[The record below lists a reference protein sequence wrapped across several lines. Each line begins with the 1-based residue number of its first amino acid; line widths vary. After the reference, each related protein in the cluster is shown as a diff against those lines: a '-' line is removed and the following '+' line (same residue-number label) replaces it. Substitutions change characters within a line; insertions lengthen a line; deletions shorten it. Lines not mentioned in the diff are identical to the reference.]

1 MGVDILFAAA
11 MVGGVG
17 LFVGIF
23 LSIAG
28 KRFAVEVDEREAAVI
43 EALPGANCGA
53 CGYSGCAAL
62 AAAIVKGEA
71 PVNACVV
78 GQAPV
83 AEAVADIMGG
93 DADTDAVRMVAFVHC
108 IGDCENTADKYDYS
122 GGETS
127 CSVIS
132 FSPGKGPKSCA
143 YGCMGYGDCVN
154 VCEYGAI
161 SIVNGIAKVDPDKCV
176 DCKKCIKTCPKKVI
190 SEVPYDKAV
199 AIGCASIDRG
209 KPVIDA
215 CKLGCIACT
224 KCVQT
229 CPKQAIEMQ
238 GNIPVI
244 DYDKC
249 VKCGLCKKNCPR
261 KCIV

>member
-1 MGVDILFAAA
+1 MGADVMLSAF

-23 LSIAG
+23 LSIAA
-28 KRFAVEVDEREAAVI
+28 KRFAVKVDEREAAVI

-62 AAAIVKGEA
+62 AGAIVKGEA
-71 PVNACVV
+71 KVNACVV

-83 AEAVADIMGG
+83 AEAIASIMGG
-93 DADTDAVRMVAFVHC
+93 SADTDTVKMVAFVHC
-108 IGDCENTADKYDYS
+108 TGDCEKTTEKYDYS
-122 GGETS
+122 GNEKS

-132 FSPGKGPKSCA
+132 FAPGKGPKSCA
-143 YGCMGYGDCVN
+143 FGCMGYGDCVK

-161 SIVNGIAKVDPDKCV
+161 SIVNGIAHIDPEKCV
-176 DCKKCIKTCPKKVI
+176 DCKMCMKACPKKLI
-190 SEVPYDKAV
+190 SETPYNKKV
-199 AIGCASIDRG
+199 AIGCGSRDKG

-215 CKLGCIACT
+215 CKVGCIACT
-224 KCVQT
+224 KCVQV
-229 CPKQAIEMQ
+229 CPKKAIEMD
-238 GNIPVI
+238 GNLPVI
-244 DYDKC
+244 DYEKC
-249 VKCGLCKKNCPR
+249 VGCGLCKNSCPR

>member
-1 MGVDILFAAA
+1 MGPDILFSAVL
-11 MVGGVG
+11 VGGVG
-17 LFVGIF
+17 LFVGVF
-23 LSIAG
+23 LSIAS
-28 KRFAVEVDEREAAVI
+28 KKFAVETDEREVAVT

-71 PVNACVV
+71 PTNACVV

-83 AEAVADIMGG
+83 AEEVAKIMGG
-93 DADTDAVRMVAFVHC
+93 GAEGETVKKVAFVHC
-108 IGDCENTADKYDYS
+108 IGDCDNTTDKYDYS
-122 GGETS
+122 GSENS
-127 CSVIS
+127 CSVMS

-154 VCEYGAI
+154 VCEFGAI
-161 SIVNGIAKVDPDKCV
+161 SIVNGIAHVDPEKCV
-176 DCKKCIKTCPKKVI
+176 DCRKCMKACPKKLI

-199 AIGCASIDRG
+199 AIGCANPDRG

-229 CPKQAIEMQ
+229 CPKGAIEMQ
-238 GNIPVI
+238 GNTPVI
-244 DYDKC
+244 DYEKC

>member
-1 MGVDILFAAA
+1 MGPDILFSAA

-23 LSIAG
+23 LSIAS
-28 KRFAVEVDEREAAVI
+28 KKFAVETDEREDAVI

-71 PVNACVV
+71 PTNACVV

-83 AEAVADIMGG
+83 AQAIADIMGG
-93 DADTDAVRMVAFVHC
+93 GAAGEAEKMVAFVHC
-108 IGDCENTADKYDYS
+108 IGDCENTNDRYDYS
-122 GGETS
+122 GSENS
-127 CSVIS
+127 CSVMA
-132 FSPGKGPKSCA
+132 FSPGKGPKSCTF
-143 YGCMGYGDCVN
+143 GCMGYGDCVKA
-154 VCEYGAI
+154 CEFGAI
-161 SIVNGIAKVDPDKCV
+161 TIEKGIAHVDPEKCV
-176 DCKKCIKTCPKKVI
+176 DCKKCMKACPRHLI
-190 SEVPYDKAV
+190 SEVPYKKAV
-199 AIGCASIDRG
+199 AIGCANPDRG
-209 KPVIDA
+209 KPVLDA

-229 CPKQAIEMQ
+229 CPKGAIEMQ
-238 GNIPVI
+238 GNTPVI
-244 DYDKC
+244 DYEKC
-249 VKCGLCKKNCPR
+249 VGCGLCKKNCPR